1 MAVKYL
7 LTSSCLQNGTLSLT
21 RSVRPLVSG
30 LSKVQFSDPDGET
43 HEASVDEAGG
53 KITGLASLYS
63 KYGLKVNDTIWLSQT
78 APGVLKLE
86 TNSRA
91 TPAAPEP
98 SSKPTGA
105 VQPAAPTALHKHLE
119 ALGLGGHE
127 QGEIYLA
134 EAKMGRRQY
143 RLALYSY
150 TGEVKEAVAALV
162 RAAAEYK
169 FIVTSEDNLARIAG
183 GLEGKVGVISGEAL
197 NSLAGLRK
205 VMPVGPL
212 DLEILLRSG
221 RVDLAAVS
229 SLEEEL
235 REKLGLRTEFSAVLV
250 ALSEYPPQQIFA
262 LEDHN
267 ETLRSFGVEPAQAA
281 AILNALC
288 GPPFYL
294 LNQVGAGQYLMR
306 VRVSEALSELA
317 EYSEELKVR
326 LGA

>member
-21 RSVRPLVSG
+21 RSIRPLVSG
-30 LSKVQFSDPDGET
+30 LIKVQLSDPDGET
-43 HEASVDEAGG
+43 HEAAVDEAGG
-53 KITGLASLYS
+53 KITGLASLYG

-98 SSKPTGA
+98 LSKPTGM
-105 VQPAAPTALHKHLE
+105 VQPASTTLHKHLE

-150 TGEVKEAVAALV
+150 TGEVKEAVAALA
-162 RAAAEYK
+162 RAVAEYK
-169 FIVTSEDNLARIAG
+169 FIVTSEDNLARIVG
-183 GLEGKVGVISGEAL
+183 GLEGKVGVISSEAL
-197 NSLAGLRK
+197 NALAALRR
-205 VMPVGPL
+205 VMPIGPL
-212 DLEILLRSG
+212 DLEVLLRSG
-221 RVDLAAVS
+221 RVNLAAVS

-250 ALSEYPPQQIFA
+250 ALSEYPPQQIFS

-267 ETLRSFGVEPAQAA
+267 ETLRSFGVEPNQAA

>member
-21 RSVRPLVSG
+21 RSIRPLVSG
-30 LSKVQFSDPDGET
+30 LSKVQLSDPDGET
-43 HEASVDEAGG
+43 HEAAVDEAGG
-53 KITGLASLYS
+53 KITGLASLYG

-86 TNSRA
+86 TSSRA
-91 TPAAPEP
+91 TPVVSEP
-98 SSKPTGA
+98 MPKPAGV
-105 VQPAAPTALHKHLE
+105 VQSAPTALHKHLE
-119 ALGLGGHE
+119 ALGLSGHDQGGV
-127 QGEIYLA
+127 YLA

-150 TGEVKEAVAALV
+150 AGEVKEAVAALA

-183 GLEGKVGVISGEAL
+183 GLEGKVGVISSEAL

-221 RVDLAAVS
+221 RVDLAAAS

-250 ALSEYPPQQIFA
+250 ALSEYPPQQIFS

-281 AILNALC
+281 TILNALS